1 MIPSDSTPSAAEPRK
16 QRSDGAE
23 ARLLLLH
30 ASLRLFAEKGFAKTS
45 TREIALA
52 AGANL
57 AAIRYYFG
65 DKAGLYRAA
74 FTEPMGCAQDHLTT
88 LDQPDLSLRQS
99 LHGFITSF
107 LAPMKQ
113 GELMQQCTRLHFRE
127 MLEPT
132 GVWAEEIDN
141 GIKPAH
147 AALVAR
153 LGRHLGLKKAD
164 DSLHRLAF
172 SITGLAVQLF
182 VTRDI
187 VQAIRPRLLDPKG
200 IDAWRDQMVNYA
212 EAMVNIEAAQR
223 GTAPLQA
230 ATPTTSPHPNAS
242 QAAA

>member
-1 MIPSDSTPSAAEPRK
+1 MISSDSTPSAAEPRK

-30 ASLRLFAEKGFAKTS
+30 AALKLFAEKGFAKTS

-57 AAIRYYFG
+57 AAISYYFG

-74 FTEPMGCAQDHLTT
+74 FTEPMGCTENDLALF
-88 LDQPDLSLRQS
+88 DQPDLSLRQS
-99 LHGFITSF
+99 LHGFIASF

-113 GELMQQCTRLHFRE
+113 GELVQQCTRLHFRE

-153 LGRHLGLKKAD
+153 LGRHLGLNKAD

-187 VQAIRPRLLDPKG
+187 VQAIRPRLLDPQG
-200 IDAWRDQMVNYA
+200 IDAWCDQMVNYA

-223 GTAPLQA
+223 STAPALA
-230 ATPTTSPHPNAS
+230 STPAPSPHSN
-242 QAAA
+242 AAA

>member
-1 MIPSDSTPSAAEPRK
+1 MISSDSTLPAAEPRK

-30 ASLRLFAEKGFAKTS
+30 AALRLFAEKGFAKTS

-57 AAIRYYFG
+57 AAISYYFG

-74 FTEPMGCAQDHLTT
+74 FTEPMGCNESDMTL
-88 LDQPDLSLRQS
+88 LDQTDLSLRQS
-99 LHGFITSF
+99 LHGFILSF

-113 GELMQQCTRLHFRE
+113 GELVQQCTRLHFRE

-147 AALVAR
+147 AALVAL
-153 LGRHLGLKKAD
+153 LGRHLGLSQAD
-164 DSLHRLAF
+164 DGLHRLAF

-187 VQAIRPRLLDPKG
+187 VQAIRPRLLDPEG
-200 IDAWRDQMVNYA
+200 IDAWLDQMVNYA

-223 GTAPLQA
+223 STPPAHASVPTPL
-230 ATPTTSPHPNAS
+230 PHSNAS

>member
-1 MIPSDSTPSAAEPRK
+1 MISSDPTPSAAEPRK

-30 ASLRLFAEKGFAKTS
+30 AALRLFAEKGFAKTS

-57 AAIRYYFG
+57 AAISYYFG

-99 LHGFITSF
+99 LHGFMASF

-113 GELMQQCTRLHFRE
+113 GELVQQCTRLHFRE

-147 AALVAR
+147 AALVA
-153 LGRHLGLKKAD
+153 LLCRHLVLKQAD
-164 DSLHRLAF
+164 DGLHRLAF
-172 SITGLAVQLF
+172 SITGLAIQLF

-187 VQAIRPRLLDPKG
+187 VQAIRPRLLDPEG
-200 IDAWRDQMVNYA
+200 IDAWCDQMVNYA

-223 GTAPLQA
+223 STDPAQT
-230 ATPTTSPHPNAS
+230 ATPTPSPHSN
-242 QAAA
+242 AAA